1 MFKRI
6 KDFLNQVYL
15 EMKKVSWPSYNELR
29 GSTYL
34 IIVFFSFIC
43 SFFVW
48 DWLVNSKIYE
58 SVDMNWYSLRV
69 MSGKENKVKDTIFRE
84 LDFEKDLKANVEEI
98 LIPTE
103 NIVDIKNGKKTV
115 KEKSLLPGY
124 ILVKMIM
131 NNETK
136 FFIESVD
143 GVMSFV
149 GPKGSPQPVTEFEM
163 SRYLVSS
170 DGDKLSAEDIDDI
183 PFKVGDSVKVID
195 GPFKEFNGLVQ
206 EINDRNRIKVNVNI
220 FGRPTPIE
228 LSVNQ
233 ILSES

>member
-1 MFKRI
+1 
-6 KDFLNQVYL
+6 
-15 EMKKVSWPSYNELR
+15 
-29 GSTYL
+29 
-34 IIVFFSFIC
+34 
-43 SFFVW
+43 
-48 DWLVNSKIYE
+48 
-58 SVDMNWYSLRV
+58 MNWYSLRV
-69 MSGKENKVKDTIFRE
+69 MSGRENKVKDSIFRE

-124 ILVKMIM
+124 ILVKMTM

-136 FFIESVD
+136 FFIESID

-149 GPKGSPQPVTEFEM
+149 GPKGSPQPVTEVEM
-163 SRYLVSS
+163 TRYLSVTES
-170 DGDKLSAEDIDDI
+170 DDLSGDDIDEI

-206 EINDRNRIKVNVNI
+206 EVNDRNRIKVNVNI

-228 LSVNQ
+228 LSMNQ